1 MLVKIKEKP
10 MLKMNDLSFLEYKP
24 LLASFISLVFA
35 FANINDILTT
45 FVLTF
50 SVIYT
55 GFKIE
60 ESYVKRK
67 ERIKAEEEAK
77 LEEEEEEK
85 RKEKDYIQI
94 IKSKKDD
101 NNDNA

>member
-1 MLVKIKEKP
+1 
-10 MLKMNDLSFLEYKP
+10 MNDLNFLEYKP
-24 LLASFISLVFA
+24 LFASFISLVLA

-60 ESYVKRK
+60 EAYIKRK
-67 ERIKAEEEAK
+67 ERVEAEEK
-77 LEEEEEEK
+77 EEQEELEK
-85 RKEKDYIQI
+85 RKEKDYIKI
-94 IKSKKDD
+94 IKSKEND

>member
-1 MLVKIKEKP
+1 
-10 MLKMNDLSFLEYKP
+10 MNDLSFLEYKP

-35 FANINDILTT
+35 FVNINDILTT

-77 LEEEEEEK
+77 LEEEEK